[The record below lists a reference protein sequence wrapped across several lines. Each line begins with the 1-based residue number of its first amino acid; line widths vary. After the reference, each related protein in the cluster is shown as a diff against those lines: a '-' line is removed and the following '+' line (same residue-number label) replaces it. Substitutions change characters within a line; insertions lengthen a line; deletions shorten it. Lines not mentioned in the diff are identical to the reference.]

1 MIYFDNA
8 ATSFPKPACVYKAV
22 ERSLCA
28 CAGNPGRGGHR
39 LASASASAVY
49 EARESV
55 AKLFCSEYP
64 ERVAFT
70 HNATE
75 ALNAAI
81 KGLAK
86 AGGEILISDIEHN
99 SVRRAACSL
108 VFRGCRVKVYR
119 TYAGKEDT
127 VRSFRESISPD
138 TCLAVACHR
147 SNICGREL
155 PINEMGMLCRQR
167 DIPFVVDAS
176 QSAGACAIDFEK
188 TSASVL
194 CAPGHKGVFG
204 VMGGGFMLISDRVAP
219 EDFATVTEGGSGV
232 DSQSIGM
239 PLIFPERLEAGT
251 LPVTAI
257 CSIKAGADFIMSVGA
272 DEIGRHERA
281 VTLAAKE
288 RLMALK
294 NKVTLYAADENNGS
308 VLLFNVA
315 GRDPE
320 DVAAC
325 LDREGICVRAGFH
338 CAPLAHKSIGTP
350 TCGAVRA
357 SFGYFNTKAET
368 DAFYR
373 ALKRIC
379 V

>member
-8 ATSFPKPACVYKAV
+8 ATSFPKPSCVYKAA
-22 ERSLCA
+22 ERALCE

-39 LASASASAVY
+39 LASGSAYAVY

-55 AKLFCSEYP
+55 ARLFCCDTP
-64 ERVAFT
+64 ERVVFT

-86 AGGEILISDIEHN
+86 AHGEILISDIEHN
-99 SVRRAACSL
+99 SVRRPAYSL
-108 VFRGCRVKVYR
+108 ASSGCKVRIYR
-119 TYAGKEDT
+119 TYADKEDT
-127 VRSFRESISPD
+127 VRSFRESITKD

-155 PINEMGMLCRQR
+155 PINEIGILCRQR
-167 DIPFVVDAS
+167 DIPFIVDAA

-194 CAPGHKGVFG
+194 CAPGHKGILG
-204 VMGGGFMLISDRVAP
+204 TMGGGFMLISDRVAP
-219 EDFATVTEGGSGV
+219 EEFTTVTEGGSGV

-239 PLIFPERLEAGT
+239 PLVFPERLEAGT
-251 LPVTAI
+251 LPVPAI
-257 CSIKAGADFIMSVGA
+257 CSMKAGADFIMDIGA
-272 DEIGRHERA
+272 DEIGRRECA
-281 VTLAAKE
+281 VMLAAKE
-288 RLMALK
+288 RLEALK
-294 NKVTLYAADENNGS
+294 GKVAIYAADENNGS
-308 VLLFNVA
+308 VLLFNVI
-315 GRDPE
+315 GKDPE
-320 DVAAC
+320 DVAAY

-350 TCGAVRA
+350 SCGAVRA

-368 DAFYR
+368 DVLYK
-373 ALKRIC
+373 ALKRI
-379 V
+379 